1 VPETREQL
9 RTGLQQ
15 LTQLAQ
21 RTLESLR
28 LLALQLRPA
37 VLDDLGLHAALR
49 WLTEDC
55 RERLHLSVSL
65 HLKASASAVGEN
77 VYPPLYETTLF
88 RVAQES
94 LTNVARHAQ
103 ATHVSITLVQDET
116 SITLRIH
123 DDGQGEL
130 LHKRSGLG
138 ISGMQERVSLLNGT
152 LLLFSEPGKGTMVEA
167 VLPLPPP
174 TEPLAER
181 KAGIYA

>member
-1 VPETREQL
+1 
-9 RTGLQQ
+9 
-15 LTQLAQ
+15 
-21 RTLESLR
+21 
-28 LLALQLRPA
+28 
-37 VLDDLGLHAALR
+37 
-49 WLTEDC
+49 
-55 RERLHLSVSL
+55 
-65 HLKASASAVGEN
+65 
-77 VYPPLYETTLF
+77 
-88 RVAQES
+88 VAQES